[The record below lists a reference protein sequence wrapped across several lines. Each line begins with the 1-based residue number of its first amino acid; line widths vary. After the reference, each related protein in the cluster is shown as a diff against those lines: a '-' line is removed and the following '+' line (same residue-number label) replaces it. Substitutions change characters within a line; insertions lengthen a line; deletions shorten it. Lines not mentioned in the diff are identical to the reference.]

1 MHYESSQEPKGATKA
16 MKSIKA
22 IMMAG
27 GKGTRLRPY
36 TLVLPKPLVPVGD
49 VPVIESLLKW
59 LRRNGVRDVFIN
71 IGYLGHLIKALCG
84 NGRQWDMNIAFSEES
99 EPMGTIGPL
108 RVLADKL
115 KSTFLV
121 LNGDLVTDLDLREF
135 VKFHKRHGGM
145 LTVAVKKKSVKVD
158 LGVLDSKAGVVT
170 GFREKPLILFNASM
184 GIYCMEPNILDHIP
198 EGVHFGFDDLMHTL
212 LAAGEPVQVFEHDG
226 LWMDI
231 GREEDFFEAQK
242 MLRVMEDR

>member
-1 MHYESSQEPKGATKA
+1 

-27 GKGTRLRPY
+27 GKGARLRPY

-49 VPVIESLLKW
+49 TPVIESLLKW
-59 LRRNGVRDVFIN
+59 LRRNGVRDVFIS

-84 NGRQWDMNIAFSEES
+84 NGRQWDINIAYNEEF

-158 LGVLDSKAGVVT
+158 LGVLDSKAGLVT

-184 GIYCMEPNILDHIP
+184 GIYCMEPEILDHIP
-198 EGVHFGFDDLMHTL
+198 AGIHFGFDDLMRAL
-212 LAAGEPVQVFEHDG
+212 LAAGEPIQVFNHEG

-231 GREEDFFEAQK
+231 GREEDFLEAQK
-242 MLRVMEDR
+242 MLKGRRKTDD

>member
-1 MHYESSQEPKGATKA
+1 

-22 IMMAG
+22 VILAG

-36 TLVLPKPLVPVGD
+36 TLVLPKPLMPVGD
-49 VPVIESLLKW
+49 IPVIESLLKW
-59 LRRNGVRDVFIN
+59 LCRNGVRDVFIT

-84 NGRQWDMNIAFSEES
+84 NGRQWDMNIAYSEEL

-108 RVLADKL
+108 HLLKDNL

-135 VKFHKRHGGM
+135 VQYHKRHGGI
-145 LTVAVKKKSVKVD
+145 LTVAVNEKSVKVD
-158 LGVLDSKAGVVT
+158 LGVLDAENGVVT
-170 GFREKPLILFNASM
+170 KFREKPKIQFNASM
-184 GIYCMEPNILDHIP
+184 GIYCMAPEILNHIP
-198 EGVHFGFDDLMHTL
+198 KGVYFGFDDLMHAL
-212 LAAGEPVQVFEHDG
+212 LAAGEPIHVFNHEG

-231 GREEDFFEAQK
+231 GREEDYFKAQK
-242 MLRVMEDR
+242 MLKGRRQTDG